1 MSGMQL
7 KTTTTAKRKV
17 APTKPKG
24 VTGTRT
30 PSPLS
35 KGERKALS
43 KVEHC
48 RSELAAVYRQARSG
62 ALDVGDASKLA
73 NILSILSRMIENSD
87 LERRLEMLEQ
97 QLQGGK
103 P

>member
-1 MSGMQL
+1 MQP
-7 KTTTTAKRKV
+7 KTTTTAKRKA
-17 APTKPKG
+17 APAVKKG
-24 VTGTRT
+24 EPVKGT

-35 KGERKALS
+35 KTERKALS

-73 NILSILSRMIENSD
+73 NILSILARMIESSD
-87 LERRLEMLEQ
+87 FEQRLEVLEQ
-97 QLQGGK
+97 QSQGGRA
-103 P
+103 

>member
-1 MSGMQL
+1 MQP
-7 KTTTTAKRKV
+7 KTAT
-17 APTKPKG
+17 TKPRKAASNLKKG
-24 VTGTRT
+24 EPVKGP

-62 ALDVGDASKLA
+62 ALDVADASKLA
-73 NILSILSRMIENSD
+73 NILYILTRMIENSD
-87 LERRLEMLEQ
+87 LEQRLEALEQ

>member
-1 MSGMQL
+1 MQP
-7 KTTTTAKRKV
+7 KTAT
-17 APTKPKG
+17 TKPRKAASNLKKG
-24 VTGTRT
+24 EPFKGT

-35 KGERKALS
+35 RKALS

-62 ALDVGDASKLA
+62 ALDVADASKLA
-73 NILSILSRMIENSD
+73 NILYILTRMIETSD
-87 LERRLEMLEQ
+87 LEARIAAVEQ

-103 P
+103 A